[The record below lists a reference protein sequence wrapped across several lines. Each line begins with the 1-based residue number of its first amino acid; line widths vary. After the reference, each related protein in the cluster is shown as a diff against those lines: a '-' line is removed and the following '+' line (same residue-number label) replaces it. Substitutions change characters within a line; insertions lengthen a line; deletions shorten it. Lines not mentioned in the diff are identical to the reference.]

1 MKTYN
6 KTIEAVS
13 PLATQEQSWIRRQ
26 DGKER
31 GFRKEYWDNNE
42 PELYVDVVS
51 GEVVSGEPLFASA
64 DKFDGGTGFRRS
76 PKSRLRSP
84 SPVSRRYVE
93 NLFAV
98 GASVYPFNAGDNP
111 IAL

>member
-51 GEVVSGEPLFASA
+51 GEVVGEPLFASA
-64 DKFDGGTGFRRS
+64 DKFDGGTGFRPS

-84 SPVSRRYVE
+84 SPISRRYVE
-93 NLFAV
+93 NLFVV